1 MKLILILLC
10 SFSVSAFAA
19 ETAPVVKKDAKADAK
34 KADAKKPD
42 KKAAPAKPEAPA
54 KPPAKAAPS
63 AAKKP
68 AAKPVAAKPAAK
80 SSRAPASTSE
90 VQFASEKV
98 GSTTVVCGY
107 LKNGNAISC
116 VNAK

>member
-10 SFSVSAFAA
+10 SISVSAFAA
-19 ETAPVVKKDAKADAK
+19 ETK

-68 AAKPVAAKPAAK
+68 AAKPVAKAAAPAKTVAAKPAAK
-80 SSRAPASTSE
+80 SSRAPASASE

-98 GSTTVVCGY
+98 GSATVVCGY